1 MNTQTRPTLTLSKPE
16 FIALVAMLVAAVAF
30 SIDSMLP
37 AMPQIAQELTPQ
49 DPNKAQLIITSFVL
63 GMGLGTFFAGPLSDS
78 YGRKPVIIWGAVLYI
93 TASALAWL
101 APSLELV
108 LLARVLQ
115 GVAAAAARIVPM
127 AMTRDYYAGR
137 GMARIV
143 SFIMMVFTLV
153 PAVAPLAGSVI
164 IDAFGW
170 RAIFGVFIL
179 FAMVSTLWLTIR
191 VPEPLPHPDR
201 RPFRPHALWASA
213 SEVLSHRVVMR
224 STAIQA
230 LCMTAL
236 FSSLSTIHQVFDLTY
251 GRAEGFPWYFC
262 AIALIA
268 GAFSLLNA
276 TLVVRLGMRRL
287 VRYAMVMLIGL
298 TLAMITVN
306 IAFASA
312 GLPFAAYFAWQL
324 AVFIH
329 TSMTLGNLN
338 AIALEPMGHIAGM
351 ATSVFSALA
360 TVGAVILTVPIG
372 LAFNGTPLPLM
383 IGSLGA
389 IILAFVLT
397 QGLPQDSETDAP
409 A

>member
-1 MNTQTRPTLTLSKPE
+1 MSTPSTTLPRPAISKAE
-16 FIALVAMLVAAVAF
+16 FIALMAMMVATVAF

-37 AMPQIAQELTPQ
+37 AMPQIAGDLS
-49 DPNKAQLIITSFVL
+49 PNAPNRAQLIITSFVL
-63 GMGLGTFFAGPLSDS
+63 GMGLGTFITGPLSDS
-78 YGRKPVIIWGAVLYI
+78 FGRKPVVVWGAALYVFACI
-93 TASALAWL
+93 LAWA

-115 GVAAAAARIVPM
+115 GLGAAAARIVPM
-127 AMTRDYYAGR
+127 AITRDYFAGR

-164 IDAFGW
+164 IDLFGW
-170 RAIFGVFIL
+170 RAIFGVFVL
-179 FAMVSTLWLTIR
+179 FALISTLWLCTR
-191 VPEPLPHPDR
+191 VAEPLPPAAR

-213 SEVLSHRVVMR
+213 KEVLSHPVVMR

-236 FSSLSTIHQVFDLTY
+236 FASLSSIHQIFDITFN
-251 GRAEGFPWYFC
+251 RAEGFPWWFC
-262 AIALIA
+262 AIALIS

-276 TLVVRLGMRRL
+276 SLVVRFGMRRL
-287 VRYAMVMLIGL
+287 VQVAML
-298 TLAMITVN
+298 TLITLT
-306 IAFASA
+306 IALIALSQWKSPM
-312 GLPFAAYFAWQL
+312 GLPFALYILWQA

-360 TVGAVILTVPIG
+360 TVGAVLFTVPIG
-372 LAFNGTPLPLM
+372 LSFNGTPLPLM
-383 IGSLGA
+383 MGSLAA
-389 IILAFVLT
+389 IVLGYILVL
-397 QGLPQDSETDAP
+397 GLPEDEA
-409 A
+409 